1 MRFRRRRPLMG
12 AAMMGGAVM
21 AGRASQRHQTQEQ
34 DQDARLDQMEQQ
46 PPAAAPAPAP
56 APAAAAPET
65 GLAAQIQQ
73 LATLKEQG
81 VLNDE
86 EFEAGKQKLL
96 AS

>member
-1 MRFRRRRPLMG
+1 
-12 AAMMGGAVM
+12 MMGGAVM

-34 DQDARLDQMEQQ
+34 DQEQRLDQLEQQ
-46 PPAAAPAPAP
+46 PATAAPAPAA
-56 APAAAAPET
+56 APAAAPET

-73 LATLKEQG
+73 LATLKDQG

-86 EFEAGKQKLL
+86 EFEAAKQKLL